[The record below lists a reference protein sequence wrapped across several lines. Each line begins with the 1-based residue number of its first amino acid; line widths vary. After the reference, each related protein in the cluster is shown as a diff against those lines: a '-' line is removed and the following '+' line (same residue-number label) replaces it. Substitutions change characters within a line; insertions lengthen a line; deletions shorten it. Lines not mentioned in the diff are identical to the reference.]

1 MPLKNTSTRYG
12 AISKLLHWTIFLLF
26 MHQFIGANLM
36 SRIGRDGSF
45 LGMGQNFLY
54 NWHKSIGLVVIVVAL
69 ARVIWR
75 RTTPLP
81 DWCADLSPAE
91 RAISHRLETLLYWL
105 MFVLPVSGYLF
116 VMFGGYGV
124 KLFGVT
130 DLPNPF
136 GKWPP
141 GALIAWI
148 SHIVLAYGAVVV
160 ISWHVGLG
168 LKKQCFDGAR
178 FLRRMLPFGR
188 S

>member
-1 MPLKNTSTRYG
+1 MPLKNTNTRYG
-12 AISKLLHWTIFLLF
+12 AISKLLHWTVFLLF
-26 MHQFIGANLM
+26 VHQFVGANLM
-36 SRIGRDGSF
+36 TRIGRNTTV
-45 LGMGQNFLY
+45 LGVGQDFLY

-91 RAISHRLETLLYWL
+91 RAISHRVERLLYLL

-116 VMFGGYGV
+116 VMLGGYGV
-124 KLFGVT
+124 RLFGVV

-136 GKWPP
+136 GKWPGP
-141 GALIAWI
+141 ATIAWI

-160 ISWHVGLG
+160 IAWHVGLA
-168 LKKQCFDGAR
+168 LKKQCYDGSR
-178 FLRRMLPFGR
+178 FLRRMLPFVR